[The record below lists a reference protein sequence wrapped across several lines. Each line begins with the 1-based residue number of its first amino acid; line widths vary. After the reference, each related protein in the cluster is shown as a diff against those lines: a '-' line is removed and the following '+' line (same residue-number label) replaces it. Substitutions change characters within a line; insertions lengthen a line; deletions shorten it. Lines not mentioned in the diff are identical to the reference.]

1 MGLGGGRWGLL
12 VGALMVAACS
22 SATARPPLEDSARR
36 VTPVPA
42 CVAPVQGRAPGGAR
56 RALRE
61 PELWKLV
68 FPQFDPASFRLPA
81 DARACNGQ
89 VSVREALARGPS
101 EGGWVQVPQGSLVHG
116 GGADRL
122 KIVWLP
128 LGDAN
133 EDRAQGALAV
143 VRSFDDTAELYA
155 VGVHEGRRATTSFA
169 LERLGSELL
178 VVAHDDGCKG
188 HAEGACATS
197 ARVYADRQGR
207 LREVAH
213 FDLQRVALGHN
224 TEPGLGGNFVYR
236 LTATPT
242 FGPDGIRLLE
252 QVNVRDAMGREVRS
266 AELERRYNPG
276 PQGTLLPSDD
286 PLWQRVYAG
295 PTPPPPPATKTARGR

>member
-1 MGLGGGRWGLL
+1 MGSGGGYWALL
-12 VGALMVAACS
+12 VGALAATACS
-22 SATARPPLEDSARR
+22 ANAPRPPLEDTARR

-42 CVAPVQGRAPGGAR
+42 CIAPVPGRAPGGAR

-68 FPQFDPASFRLPA
+68 FPQFDPSSFRVPA

-89 VSVREALARGPS
+89 VGVREALGAGPA
-101 EGGWVQVPQGSLVHG
+101 EGGWVKVPQGSLVYG

-122 KIVWLP
+122 KIIWLP
-128 LGDAN
+128 LADAN
-133 EDRAQGALAV
+133 EGSVQGALAL

-155 VGVHEGRRATTSFA
+155 VGVHEGRRPTTSFA

-178 VVAHDDGCKG
+178 VVANDDGCRG
-188 HAEGACATS
+188 HAEGECATS
-197 ARVYADRQGR
+197 ARVYADRQGL

-213 FDLQRVALGHN
+213 FDLQRVALGRN

-242 FGPDGIRLLE
+242 FGPDGIKLLE

-266 AELERRYNPG
+266 AELERRYTPG
-276 PQGTLLPSDD
+276 PRGTMLPSDD
-286 PLWQRVYAG
+286 P
-295 PTPPPPPATKTARGR
+295 